1 MTTSQRIVTRLAS
14 PLGMFATAVVIGGL
28 AVLSFVSIAGGDTV
42 TASFSNADGL
52 VAGNAVRIAGV
63 DAGTVT
69 SVGIAGDSATGELS
83 AVVTMRV
90 AASDW
95 PLHAGTHVSVRP
107 EGVLSNPYVEIDP
120 GPASNPSLGSA
131 PAFGVGQTQS
141 PLNLDQLTNVFTPEV
156 RQALRTQLE
165 QGVLALGG
173 GGAGNLNGTLSNTNP
188 LSLDAISVTDVL
200 ATRSPQLDSLNFE
213 FDTITGD
220 LAREDANLGPLIAN
234 LDTTVH
240 AIAVRETDL
249 QGTLTHA
256 ANVFADLTQA
266 LSSSTTQADLAR
278 IFQEGPETL
287 DCLGAFTGYITPI
300 ITAVNPHISYD
311 APFTLDNLLSEFV
324 TASGYNISTVGGVDS
339 LRVDP
344 IVPVGSTP
352 HDTGGLTLN
361 HAGYDNASVNG
372 KGVYEEQP
380 PLTGAA
386 THPILGGCTPPPGLP

>member
-1 MTTSQRIVTRLAS
+1 MTTSARIVNRLAS
-14 PLGMFATAVVIGGL
+14 PVGMFATAVVISGL

-42 TASFSNADGL
+42 TASFSNVDGL
-52 VAGNAVRIAGV
+52 VVGNAVRIAGV

-69 SVGIAGDSATGELS
+69 SVGITSDSATGDFS
-83 AVVTMRV
+83 AVVTMRID
-90 AASDW
+90 ASNW
-95 PLHAGTHVSVRP
+95 PLREGTRISVRP

-120 GPASNPSLGSA
+120 GPASNPSLGNA

-156 RQALRTQLE
+156 RQALRTQLQ

-173 GGAGNLNGTLSNTNP
+173 GGAGNLNSTLGNTNP

-234 LDTTVH
+234 LDTTVN

-256 ANVFADLTQA
+256 ANVFGDLTQA

-278 IFQEGPETL
+278 IFMQGQQTL
-287 DCLGAFTGYITPI
+287 DCLGAFAGYITPI

-311 APFTLDNLLSEFV
+311 APFTLDQLLSEFV
-324 TASGYNISTVGGVDS
+324 TASGYNISTVAGVDS

-344 IVPVGSTP
+344 IVPLGTTP

-361 HAGYDNASVNG
+361 HAGYVNASLNG
-372 KGVYEEQP
+372 KSVYAEQP

-386 THPILGGCTPPPGLP
+386 TQPVLGGCTPPPGLP